1 MCNRSDIVMSMVTAT
16 IYARVPGEVKEATDD
31 YAASR
36 GMSLASAVADLLG
49 RGLEAVEN
57 EPSLRALEARAQEVE
72 QARGAAQAMNER
84 LKQVLGK
91 CACGTDLTGRDLLI
105 TGHCPKCNRGVAGLL
120 SGAGGTDD
128 DTSVNR
134 SEVAP
139 FIAGVGVALAVI
151 LIAYA
156 ATK

>member
-1 MCNRSDIVMSMVTAT
+1 MVLIMSTAT
-16 IYARVPGEVKEATDD
+16 IYARVPNEVKEATGD

-36 GMSLASAVADLLG
+36 GMSLASAVADLLS
-49 RGLEAVEN
+49 RGLEAEEN
-57 EPSLRALEARAQEVE
+57 EQSVRTLEARAQEVE
-72 QARGAAQAMNER
+72 QARGAAQAMGER

-91 CACGTDLTGRDLLI
+91 CACGTELTGRDMLI
-105 TGHCPKCNRGVAGLL
+105 TGHCPKCNRSVVGLL
-120 SGAGGTDD
+120 AGNGSTDAG
-128 DTSVNR
+128 SVNR

-156 ATK
+156 SAK

>member
-1 MCNRSDIVMSMVTAT
+1 MSQAT
-16 IYARVPGEVKEATDD
+16 IYARVPSDLKEATDE
-31 YAASR
+31 YASNK

-49 RGLEAVEN
+49 RGLEAAEN
-57 EPSLRALEARAQEVE
+57 EPSIRALEARAQEIE
-72 QARGAAQAMNER
+72 QARVAADAMTER

-91 CACGTDLTGRDLLI
+91 CACGTALTGRDLLL
-105 TGHCPKCNRGVAGLL
+105 TGHCPKCNRSVAGLIA
-120 SGAGGTDD
+120 GAGSSSDD
-128 DTSVNR
+128 ASVNR

-156 ATK
+156 STK